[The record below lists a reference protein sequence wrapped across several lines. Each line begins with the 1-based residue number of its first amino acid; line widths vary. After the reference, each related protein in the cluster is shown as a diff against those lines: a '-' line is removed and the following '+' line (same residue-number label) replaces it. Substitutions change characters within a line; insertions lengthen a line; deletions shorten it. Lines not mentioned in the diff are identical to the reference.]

1 MDRTTIFIS
10 SVAQDTFS
18 SIRNAVFEELKNMG
32 HEPIRFEDSMRYIHQ
47 DAIRTCLEYV
57 SRSDIFLLFI
67 ADKAGTFLED
77 EGKKLDA
84 DRQKYYKKLPIYTL
98 FTALLEG

>member
-10 SVAQDTFS
+10 SVAQDALS

-47 DAIRTCLEYV
+47 DAIRTL
-57 SRSDIFLLFI
+57 
-67 ADKAGTFLED
+67 
-77 EGKKLDA
+77 
-84 DRQKYYKKLPIYTL
+84 
-98 FTALLEG
+98 